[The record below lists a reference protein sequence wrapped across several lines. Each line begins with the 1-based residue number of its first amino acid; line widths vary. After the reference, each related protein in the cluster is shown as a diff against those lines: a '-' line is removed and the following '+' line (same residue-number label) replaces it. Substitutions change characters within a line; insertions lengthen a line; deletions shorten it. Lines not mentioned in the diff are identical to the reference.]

1 MEQILSKGNKRNLA
15 RDVAIYPSRNLTRLR
30 GNDLGRHFGNITG
43 AAITMRYKAVAEQI
57 QKDKKLKRRI
67 NHLADHILNN

>member
-1 MEQILSKGNKRNLA
+1 MEQILAKGKKGNLA
-15 RDVAIYPSRNLTRLR
+15 RDLAIYLSRNLTRLSD
-30 GNDLGRHFGNITG
+30 NELGRHFGNITG

-67 NHLADHILNN
+67 NHLADQMLNN